1 MQVTNQHSQPVYYY
15 PPYQNGGLMP
25 THLTQARTNVFVY
38 HRVDNNPVNKIIE
51 IPKMSNEQDTYNN
64 RSQGMESKFHH
75 SEVRIGFNKAEV
87 SNG

>member
-51 IPKMSNEQDTYNN
+51 IPKMSN
-64 RSQGMESKFHH
+64 
-75 SEVRIGFNKAEV
+75 
-87 SNG
+87 